1 MRDLPKDGG
10 AISVRGCRLEPS
22 HRDAGSPTGSSA
34 HTFVVAQENHRR
46 APASSS
52 PADDMTGVHSRTL
65 TQACYGLPLGS
76 RWLGSTMLCILAAT
90 VAVGHAYRAIRN
102 ASYLGSQCP
111 RTGRPRVLEHQS
123 PTTQLSMRLQPGAH
137 RARYGCR
144 RHAWAVC
151 SVAGASFAHSTH
163 QIFRTLKCARD
174 MSPLDQGEIE
184 LARARRDA
192 TALVHSRGL
201 GRASTS
207 PPRAAVAVAVIGR
220 AVVATHV
227 RRTAATT
234 SRKAVN

>member
-1 MRDLPKDGG
+1 MLDHQLARP
-10 AISVRGCRLEPS
+10 R
-22 HRDAGSPTGSSA
+22 
-34 HTFVVAQENHRR
+34 TFAVAQENDRSAPARHHRR
-46 APASSS
+46 TI
-52 PADDMTGVHSRTL
+52 MTGVHSRTL

-76 RWLGSTMLCILAAT
+76 RWLGSTMLCILATT

-123 PTTQLSMRLQPGAH
+123 PTTQLSMRLQPGVH

-192 TALVHSRGL
+192 TVLPRPRPSQHEPAACGGGRRGDRSRRHRDP
-201 GRASTS
+201 GRSDCCDDFTRSPHVGTAS
-207 PPRAAVAVAVIGR
+207 V
-220 AVVATHV
+220 
-227 RRTAATT
+227 
-234 SRKAVN
+234 

>member
-1 MRDLPKDGG
+1 MLDHQLARP
-10 AISVRGCRLEPS
+10 R
-22 HRDAGSPTGSSA
+22 
-34 HTFVVAQENHRR
+34 TFVLAQENHRR
-46 APASSS
+46 APAQGHR
-52 PADDMTGVHSRTL
+52 PADAMMVDRRAL
-65 TQACYGLPLGS
+65 TQACYGLPLGF
-76 RWLGSTMLCILAAT
+76 RWPGSIMSCIMAAAM
-90 VAVGHAYRAIRN
+90 AVGLPNFAMRN
-102 ASYLGSQCP
+102 DSYLGSQCL

-192 TALVHSRGL
+192 TVLPRPRPSQHEPAACGGGRRGDRSRRRRDP
-201 GRASTS
+201 GRSDCCDDFTRS
-207 PPRAAVAVAVIGR
+207 P
-220 AVVATHV
+220 
-227 RRTAATT
+227 
-234 SRKAVN
+234 SL